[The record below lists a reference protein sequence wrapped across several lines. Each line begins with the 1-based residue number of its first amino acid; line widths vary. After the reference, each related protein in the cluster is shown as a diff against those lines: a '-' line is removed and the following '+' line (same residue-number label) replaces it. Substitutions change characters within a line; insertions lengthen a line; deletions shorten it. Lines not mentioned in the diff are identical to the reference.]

1 MKPSTLAGLLAT
13 LPLVMSSIAQAAPL
27 TWRVEGTIHNP
38 TPLGGGEEGP
48 SQASIDIANQFADGQ
63 HYVMDYVFDD
73 TVLADLQYGSPDVA
87 FPNALLSLNIRVL
100 ESGLSY
106 SLPAYQQGNV
116 GVTFTRSTAGTR
128 VTDIYFTGSSGGE
141 LWLPSTTGHP
151 TTLGFYATGPMLP
164 MPDAPHSADLTLPA
178 FSRLMAQAP
187 SSTFRAA
194 PLILGISDACGGFG
208 LCAYA
213 TFSVDRFTTSAVP
226 EAGASWMALAGLGGV
241 WAAANLRRRRAAHS
255 HQG

>member
-1 MKPSTLAGLLAT
+1 MRKAT
-13 LPLVMSSIAQAAPL
+13 LVGLAAALPLFASSIAHAAPL

-38 TPLGGGEEGP
+38 TPLQWVDDVTP
-48 SQASIDIANQFADGQ
+48 SQPALDIANQFADGQ

-73 TVLADLQYGSPDVA
+73 AVEADLFYGSPNVA
-87 FPNALLSLNIRVL
+87 FPKALQSLTVRVV

-106 SLPAYQQGNV
+106 SLATYQQGNV
-116 GVTFTRSTAGTR
+116 GVTFTLNAAGTQ
-128 VTDIYFTGSSGGE
+128 VQDIYFTGDSGGE
-141 LWLPSTTGHP
+141 LLLPSTSGS
-151 TTLGFYATGPMLP
+151 TTKLFFYATGPMLP
-164 MPDAPHSADLTLPA
+164 MPDAPPSNALNLQE

-187 SSTFRAA
+187 ASTFRSA
-194 PLILGISDACGGFG
+194 PLILGLSDACGG

-226 EAGASWMALAGLGGV
+226 EVGAPWMALVGLGGV
-241 WAAANLRRRRAAHS
+241 WAAAGLRRRHQAHS

>member
-1 MKPSTLAGLLAT
+1 MKQTTLAGLVAA
-13 LPLVMSSIAQAAPL
+13 LPLFISSIAQAAPL

-38 TPLGGGEEGP
+38 TPLQWNDDETP
-48 SQASIDIANQFADGQ
+48 SPAAMAIANQFADGQ

-73 TVLADLQYGSPDVA
+73 SVAADLWFGSPNVG
-87 FPNALLSLNIRVL
+87 FPNALQSLSVRVV

-116 GVTFTRSTAGTR
+116 GVTFTLNAAGTQ
-128 VTDIYFTGSSGGE
+128 VQDIYFTGSSGGE
-141 LWLPSTTGHP
+141 LLLPSTTGGS
-151 TTLGFYATGPMLP
+151 TSLFFYATGPMLP
-164 MPDAPHSADLTLPA
+164 MPDAPPSTALTLQE
-178 FSRLMAQAP
+178 FSRQMALAP
-187 SSTFRAA
+187 ASTFRSA
-194 PLILGISDACGGFG
+194 PLILGLNDACG

-226 EAGASWMALAGLGGV
+226 EVGASWMALLGLGGIL
-241 WAAANLRRRRAAHS
+241 AAAGLRRRRAAHS

>member
-1 MKPSTLAGLLAT
+1 MKQTTLAGLVAA
-13 LPLVMSSIAQAAPL
+13 LPLFISSIAQAAPL

-38 TPLGGGEEGP
+38 TPLAGGEAGP

-73 TVLADLQYGSPDVA
+73 AVEADRWFGSPNVA
-87 FPNALLSLNIRVL
+87 FPKALQSLNVRVV

-106 SLPAYQQGNV
+106 SLAAYQQGNV
-116 GVTFTRSTAGTR
+116 GITFTLNSAGTQ
-128 VTDIYFTGSSGGE
+128 VQDIYFTGDSGGE
-141 LWLPSTTGHP
+141 LFLPSTTGGN
-151 TTLGFYATGPMLP
+151 TSLFFYATGPMLP
-164 MPDAPHSADLTLPA
+164 MPDAPTSTTLQE

-187 SSTFRAA
+187 SSTFRSA
-194 PLILGISDACGGFG
+194 PLILGVSDACGGFG
-208 LCAYA
+208 LCAHA

-226 EAGASWMALAGLGGV
+226 EADASWMALLGVGGIS
-241 WAAANLRRRRAAHS
+241 AAAGLRRRRLAHS

>member
-1 MKPSTLAGLLAT
+1 MKPSTLAGLLAA
-13 LPLVMSSIAQAAPL
+13 LPLAISSIAQAAPL

-38 TPLGGGEEGP
+38 TPLRWTGEETP
-48 SQASIDIANQFADGQ
+48 PQASIDVANHFADGQ

-73 TVLADLQYGSPDVA
+73 AVEAGWGYGPQDVA
-87 FPNALLSLNIRVL
+87 FQNALQSLSIRVV

-116 GVTFTRSTAGTR
+116 GVTFTRNAAGTQ
-128 VTDIYFTGSSGGE
+128 VVDIYFTGATGGE

-151 TTLGFYATGPMLP
+151 TMLVFYSTGPMLP
-164 MPDAPHSADLTLPA
+164 MPEAPLSSALTLPE

-187 SSTFRAA
+187 ASSFRSA
-194 PLILGISDACGGFG
+194 PLILGASEACGGM
-208 LCAYA
+208 CAYA

-226 EAGASWMALAGLGGV
+226 EADTILMSLAGLVGV
-241 WAAANLRRRRAAHS
+241 SAAAGLRRRRAAHS